1 MRLDNSYKLRRALV
15 AYKDSSSG
23 LRRVQA
29 AAMLLY
35 HSKGPGAHRAR
46 EIYFHAQRLLD
57 TLTNKSIARVV
68 RPG

>member
-1 MRLDNSYKLRRALV
+1 MRLDNSYKLRRALE
-15 AYKDSSSG
+15 AYKSSPSG

-29 AAMLLY
+29 EAMLLY

-57 TLTNKSIARVV
+57 MLNSKKLARVV